1 MGSISDV
8 IAFLEKLRDQNLVA
22 QPENDQAIEEQL
34 DAAIDFISNVEEKLQ
49 TITTAINAI
58 N

>member
-49 TITTAINAI
+49 TITTAVNAI